1 MSKAT
6 LAAVAAL
13 AIALPQAALSQDR
26 TQIEWWYGLGGRI
39 GEEIE
44 NLIADFNASQDQYT
58 VVGVHKGNYEETF
71 AAMIAAYRVGQH
83 PAIIQATERSVL
95 TMMNS
100 GAIVPMHDLMAEHG
114 HPFETAD
121 FIAPIGAYYMF
132 DGTMNAMPFNHST
145 SIMWYNVEHFAAAG
159 FEGPAAT
166 WEEFETQLY
175 AIKDLGLSNCQM
187 VLNSDFVWSLVEGF
201 STINDLPF
209 GTLANGRDGLATEY
223 VYNTTRVVEQVERLK
238 KWVDDG
244 IIQLAG
250 QGTSPAQMFTSGT
263 CSTWSASTAAH
274 AQVEAEAKF
283 DWSATLQP
291 HLAGVEPRNS
301 QLGGAG
307 LWVLQG
313 KSDAEYEAAAAFMN
327 YIQQP
332 EVQADWAFV
341 TGYVPVTN
349 AAYDLMTERS
359 LFQQSPTREIA
370 ILQLLRGEPTDNSW
384 GFRFGNSNQW
394 WAAINEE
401 LQAAFAGQKTVQE
414 ALDASVV
421 RGNEILRQFERINA
435 GN

>member
-1 MSKAT
+1 
-6 LAAVAAL
+6 
-13 AIALPQAALSQDR
+13 
-26 TQIEWWYGLGGRI
+26 
-39 GEEIE
+39 
-44 NLIADFNASQDQYT
+44 
-58 VVGVHKGNYEETF
+58 
-71 AAMIAAYRVGQH
+71 
-83 PAIIQATERSVL
+83 
-95 TMMNS
+95 
-100 GAIVPMHDLMAEHG
+100 
-114 HPFETAD
+114 
-121 FIAPIGAYYMF
+121 
-132 DGTMNAMPFNHST
+132 
-145 SIMWYNVEHFAAAG
+145 
-159 FEGPAAT
+159 
-166 WEEFETQLY
+166 
-175 AIKDLGLSNCQM
+175 M

>member
-1 MSKAT
+1 
-6 LAAVAAL
+6 
-13 AIALPQAALSQDR
+13 
-26 TQIEWWYGLGGRI
+26 
-39 GEEIE
+39 
-44 NLIADFNASQDQYT
+44 
-58 VVGVHKGNYEETF
+58 
-71 AAMIAAYRVGQH
+71 
-83 PAIIQATERSVL
+83 
-95 TMMNS
+95 
-100 GAIVPMHDLMAEHG
+100 
-114 HPFETAD
+114 
-121 FIAPIGAYYMF
+121 
-132 DGTMNAMPFNHST
+132 
-145 SIMWYNVEHFAAAG
+145 
-159 FEGPAAT
+159 
-166 WEEFETQLY
+166 
-175 AIKDLGLSNCQM
+175 
-187 VLNSDFVWSLVEGF
+187 
-201 STINDLPF
+201 
-209 GTLANGRDGLATEY
+209 
-223 VYNTTRVVEQVERLK
+223 VERLK
-238 KWVDDG
+238 TWVDDG

-274 AQVEAEAKF
+274 AQVEAEAAF
-283 DWSATLQP
+283 EWSATLQP

-349 AAYDLMTERS
+349 AAYDLMTERG
-359 LFQQSPTREIA
+359 LFEQSPTREIA

-414 ALDASVV
+414 ALDASVA